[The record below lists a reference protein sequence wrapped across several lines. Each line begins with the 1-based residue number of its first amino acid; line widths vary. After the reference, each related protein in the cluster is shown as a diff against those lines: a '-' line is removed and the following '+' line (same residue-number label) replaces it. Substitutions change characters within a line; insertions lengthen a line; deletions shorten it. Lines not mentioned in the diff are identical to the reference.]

1 MLALSPKSLVIP
13 VKTWCLKPINLL
25 CKCNEHCHHF
35 GWSMVTT
42 LVLLLLVSINLDC
55 AFVTEQLKKSTLFF
69 VVLPS
74 PRRAQ
79 KLCPNPTKA
88 ERHVY
93 VFTVVSRP
101 ALTCRS
107 LDRYATPDKDGC
119 MCSATVL
126 QLCESYLVNLW
137 CGILSGHRLVIDTF
151 ISNVNCGLLV
161 SECL

>member
-1 MLALSPKSLVIP
+1 M
-13 VKTWCLKPINLL
+13 
-25 CKCNEHCHHF
+25 
-35 GWSMVTT
+35 
-42 LVLLLLVSINLDC
+42 VLLLLVSVNLDC
-55 AFVTEQLKKSTLFF
+55 AFVTEQFKKSTLFF

-79 KLCPNPTKA
+79 KLSPNPTEA
-88 ERHVY
+88 GRHVY

-119 MCSATVL
+119 MHMSTVL

-137 CGILSGHRLVIDTF
+137 CGLLSGHRLVIDTF
-151 ISNVNCGLLV
+151 ISNVSCGLHKNVCKLTANA
-161 SECL
+161 LM